1 MKLHAISAAA
11 LLATLSFTFSLITPA
26 VVLSQPS
33 DTGDFE
39 PGYWQPEIRID
50 PDLPVSMT
58 ILNQTGL
65 PLTYNYYSSSV
76 TGETVLEDQLL
87 GANGSARV
95 NLGVSSQLADISS
108 VNIYNAD
115 GAVLLYDFNAQGNQV
130 SVRVRLRLADSV
142 EEPDLAVYIDE
153 QGRIYSF

>member
-1 MKLHAISAAA
+1 MKFHAIGAAA
-11 LLATLSFTFSLITPA
+11 LLATLSLITPA

-33 DTGDFE
+33 QTGDFE
-39 PGYWQPEIRID
+39 PGYWQPEVRID
-50 PDLPVSMT
+50 PDVPVSLT

-76 TGETVLEDQLL
+76 TGEIVLADQLL
-87 GANGSARV
+87 VANGAARV

-130 SVRVRLRLADSV
+130 TVRVRLRLQDSV

>member
-1 MKLHAISAAA
+1 MKLHAIGAAA
-11 LLATLSFTFSLITPA
+11 LLATFSLIAPA

-33 DTGDFE
+33 QTGDFE
-39 PGYWQPEIRID
+39 PGYWQPEVRID
-50 PDLPVSMT
+50 PDLPVSLT
-58 ILNQTGL
+58 IFNQTGL

-76 TGETVLEDQLL
+76 IGEVVLEDQLL
-87 GANGSARV
+87 DAKGTARV

-108 VNIYNAD
+108 VNIYNAN

-130 SVRVRLRLADSV
+130 TVRVRLRLADSV

>member
-1 MKLHAISAAA
+1 MKFHTIGAAA
-11 LLATLSFTFSLITPA
+11 LLATLTLITPA

-33 DTGDFE
+33 QTGDYE
-39 PGYWQPEIRID
+39 PGYWQPEVRID
-50 PDLPVSMT
+50 PDVPVSLT

-76 TGETVLEDQLL
+76 TGEIVLADQLL
-87 GANGSARV
+87 VANGAARV

-130 SVRVRLRLADSV
+130 TVRVRLRLQDSV